1 MSEFSGEHGRAPCGI
16 DDPTRV
22 DGAIA
27 AMESGAEENGLYC
40 VQTQFTSFHVER

>member
-16 DDPTRV
+16 DDPTRK

-27 AMESGAEENGLYC
+27 AIESGAEEEWTLLRPNAIHF
-40 VQTQFTSFHVER
+40 VSR